1 MGFQV
6 RIETPER
13 IDRQGSRAE
22 ALACLLNAKNAGAPG
37 KRAYSDIPA
46 MILKYVLEA
55 AWGGSMWSC
64 VQKLILEPAGM
75 TQTFSRVPEDKKKNC
90 LLYDPEYRIEGENW
104 ICRRNPERGVPHDPK
119 AAVLQGRSEDLCGHA
134 GLFATLEDMEK
145 LARAIL
151 RGNILSKQGLE
162 RMTVNRTGRMLPDG
176 SFTQYLGYC
185 CYLKHPDQYFSEIPE
200 TMSPAAFGI
209 GGFTG
214 NHFSVDPGTGR
225 YTVFLGNRVRERL
238 TMLIP
243 PAGKSMEGYGLQPEG
258 LGEIR
263 WQDGSLH
270 PSSANYVHQKDAH
283 LHAVIDTI
291 LADRKASGQEGQG

>member
-1 MGFQV
+1 MEERNQNVKMQDAAQEKLRQAIFYFTRETRIMDGMAVAFGYGDWSCRAWDGREIGEETLFDLASVTKIFTGLCLMRLWEEKKLDPYRRVTWYCPEFSSLDTVTVEQLMGFQV

-162 RMTVNRTGRMLPDG
+162 RRTV
-176 SFTQYLGYC
+176 
-185 CYLKHPDQYFSEIPE
+185 KEE
-200 TMSPAAFGI
+200 GI
-209 GGFTG
+209 
-214 NHFSVDPGTGR
+214 
-225 YTVFLGNRVRERL
+225 
-238 TMLIP
+238 
-243 PAGKSMEGYGLQPEG
+243 
-258 LGEIR
+258 
-263 WQDGSLH
+263 
-270 PSSANYVHQKDAH
+270 
-283 LHAVIDTI
+283 
-291 LADRKASGQEGQG
+291 